1 MPKEWWEDE
10 HYADDVFVN
19 PTDMK
24 IKNWIEFI
32 TEEFIDNSESLVDVK
47 MQELY

>member
-1 MPKEWWEDE
+1 MHSNKSKLFINI
-10 HYADDVFVN
+10 YS
-19 PTDMK
+19 MK